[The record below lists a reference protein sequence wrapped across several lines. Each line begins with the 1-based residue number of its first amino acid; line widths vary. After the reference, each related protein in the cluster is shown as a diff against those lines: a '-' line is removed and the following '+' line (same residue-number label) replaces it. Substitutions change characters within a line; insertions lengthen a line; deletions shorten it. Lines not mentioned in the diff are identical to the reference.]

1 MAGQFVIPSS
11 FSEEARLVIS
21 RIMWIEPRKR
31 LDLGRVFKTF
41 LAFFQAKKF
50 SNFTGRLGEKT
61 FSNSVS
67 AQILDQPF
75 FRQYLLSRKRQS
87 ESEEVTREAD
97 SSEVEIETPKK
108 RVKVRQPLEPVNV
121 NHQGVMAKRFNSVW
135 KGKERVRTP

>member
-1 MAGQFVIPSS
+1 MVIT
-11 FSEEARLVIS
+11 

-31 LDLGRVFKTF
+31 LDLGRVFKKF

-50 SNFTGRLGEKT
+50 RNSTARLGEKT
-61 FSNSVS
+61 FSNS
-67 AQILDQPF
+67 
-75 FRQYLLSRKRQS
+75 
-87 ESEEVTREAD
+87 READ
-97 SSEVEIETPKK
+97 SSEVEVETPKK